1 MKKNYYSLYRFYILS
16 LVFLLFC
23 SCASNSVK
31 TGSLTNDNN
40 SIIPSKEMTS
50 KQIQEQVKI
59 DIAQLKSSNDYIL
72 QSGDLIDI
80 SVFNETDM
88 NRTQRISGSG
98 YITMPLIGVVK
109 ISGLSVTDA
118 ELEISNKLK
127 KYIRQPHI
135 SIFIKEYCN
144 TTVYV
149 LGQVKNPSAIQIPP
163 GRSLTIL
170 EAITSVGGF
179 TNIASTK
186 VRVLRMEKGKQKS
199 IEVDI
204 SQITKQG
211 KKDLDIILMPSDIIF
226 VPQSMF

>member
-1 MKKNYYSLYRFYILS
+1 MKNFYFILTT
-16 LVFLLFC
+16 LCLCFLI
-23 SCASNSVK
+23 SCASSGVK
-31 TGSLTNDNN
+31 TDNSAIKGTDLTKSNIDA
-40 SIIPSKEMTS
+40 
-50 KQIQEQVKI
+50 KQLQEQI
-59 DIAQLKSSNDYIL
+59 NINMAQLKSSNDYVL

-88 NRTQRISGSG
+88 NRTQRISGNG

-109 ISGLSVTDA
+109 VAGLSVTDA
-118 ELEISNKLK
+118 ELEISNKFK
-127 KYIRQPHI
+127 KYIKQPHI

-149 LGQVKNPSAIQIPP
+149 LGQVKNPSAIKIPP
-163 GRSLTIL
+163 GRNLTIL

-186 VRVLRMEKGKQKS
+186 VRVLRTENGKQKN

-211 KKDLDIILMPSDIIF
+211 KKDLDIILKPSDIVF

>member
-1 MKKNYYSLYRFYILS
+1 MKNFYIIIIS
-16 LVFLLFC
+16 LFFIT
-23 SCASNSVK
+23 SCASSGVKATNSAK
-31 TGSLTNDNN
+31 ETNNLESAANIDN
-40 SIIPSKEMTS
+40 
-50 KQIQEQVKI
+50 KQFQEQI
-59 DIAQLKSSNDYIL
+59 NINIAKLKSSNDYVL

-80 SVFNETDM
+80 TVFNEKDM
-88 NRTQRISGSG
+88 NRTQRISGNG
-98 YITMPLIGVVK
+98 YITLPLVGVVK
-109 ISGLSVTDA
+109 VAGLSVTDA
-118 ELEISNKLK
+118 EITISERLK
-127 KYIRQPHI
+127 KYIKQPHI

-149 LGQVKNPSAIQIPP
+149 LGQVKNPSAIKIPP
-163 GRSLTIL
+163 GRTLTIL

-186 VRVLRMEKGKQKS
+186 VKVLRMENGKQKS

-211 KKDLDIILMPSDIIF
+211 KKDLDIILMPSDIVF

>member
-1 MKKNYYSLYRFYILS
+1 MKKSHYKFYILS
-16 LVFLLFC
+16 FVFLLFC
-23 SCASNSVK
+23 SCASNTVK
-31 TGSLTNDNN
+31 NTSTKNGGN
-40 SIIPSKEMTS
+40 SIIPSGEMTS

-59 DIAQLKSSNDYIL
+59 DIAQLKNSNDYVL

-80 SVFNETDM
+80 AVFNETDM
-88 NRTQRISGSG
+88 NRTQRISGNG
-98 YITMPLIGVVK
+98 YVTLPLIGVVK

-127 KYIRQPHI
+127 KYIKQPHI
-135 SIFIKEYCN
+135 SIFVKEYCN

-186 VRVLRMEKGKQKS
+186 VKVLRTEKGKQKS

-211 KKDLDIILMPSDIIF
+211 KKDLDIVLMPSDIVF

>member
-1 MKKNYYSLYRFYILS
+1 MKKGYYYFYFLS
-16 LVFLLFC
+16 FVFLLFC
-23 SCASNSVK
+23 SCAS
-31 TGSLTNDNN
+31 TGTKNGSTASNNN
-40 SIIPSKEMTS
+40 SIITSGEMTA

-80 SVFNETDM
+80 SVFNETNM

-98 YITMPLIGVVK
+98 YVTLPLVGVVK
-109 ISGLSVTDA
+109 VSGLSVTDA
-118 ELEISNKLK
+118 ELAISNKLK
-127 KYIRQPHI
+127 KYIKQPHI

-163 GRSLTIL
+163 GRNLTIL

-186 VRVLRMEKGKQKS
+186 VRVLRTENGKQKN

-211 KKDLDIILMPSDIIF
+211 KKDLDIVLMPSDIIF

>member
-1 MKKNYYSLYRFYILS
+1 M
-16 LVFLLFC
+16 FC
-23 SCASNSVK
+23 LCFFMSCASSGVKAINSGD
-31 TGSLTNDNN
+31 GSGLVSAASIDNN
-40 SIIPSKEMTS
+40 
-50 KQIQEQVKI
+50 KQLQEQI
-59 DIAQLKSSNDYIL
+59 NINMAQLKSSNDYIL

-88 NRTQRISGSG
+88 NRTQRISGNG

-109 ISGLSVTDA
+109 VAGLSVTDA
-118 ELEISNKLK
+118 EIEISNKFK
-127 KYIRQPHI
+127 KYIKQPHI

-149 LGQVKNPSAIQIPP
+149 LGQVKNPSAIKIPP
-163 GRSLTIL
+163 GRNLTIL

-186 VRVLRMEKGKQKS
+186 VRVLRTENGKQKN

-211 KKDLDIILMPSDIIF
+211 KKDLDIVLKPSDIVF

>member
-1 MKKNYYSLYRFYILS
+1 MNRKYCSFYV
-16 LVFLLFC
+16 LVFFVLLC
-23 SCASNSVK
+23 SCASNGIK
-31 TGSLTNDNN
+31 NDSINSHS
-40 SIIPSKEMTS
+40 SIIPAKEMTT

-59 DIAQLKSSNDYIL
+59 DIAQLKSSNDYVL

-88 NRTQRISGSG
+88 NRTQRISGNG
-98 YITMPLIGVVK
+98 YITLPLIGVVK
-109 ISGLSVTDA
+109 VSGLSVTDA

-127 KYIRQPHI
+127 KYIKQPHI

-163 GRSLTIL
+163 GRNLTIL

-186 VRVLRMEKGKQKS
+186 VRVLRTEKGKQKN

>member
-1 MKKNYYSLYRFYILS
+1 MNKLYFVITVSSLCF
-16 LVFLLFC
+16 FM
-23 SCASNSVK
+23 SCASSGVK
-31 TGSLTNDNN
+31 AVSPLKTVSTSNMDN
-40 SIIPSKEMTS
+40 
-50 KQIQEQVKI
+50 KQLQEQI
-59 DIAQLKSSNDYIL
+59 NINMAQLKSSNDYIL

-88 NRTQRISGSG
+88 NRTQRISGNG
-98 YITMPLIGVVK
+98 YITMPLIGTVK
-109 ISGLSVTDA
+109 VAGLSVTDA
-118 ELEISNKLK
+118 EIEISYKFK
-127 KYIRQPHI
+127 KYIKQPHI

-149 LGQVKNPSAIQIPP
+149 LGQVKNPSAIKIPP
-163 GRSLTIL
+163 GRNLTIL

-186 VRVLRMEKGKQKS
+186 VRVLRMEDGKQKN

-211 KKDLDIILMPSDIIF
+211 KKDLDIILKPSDIIF